1 MPQNPATPPREP
13 APQVWSSWYLTIP
26 KLAVTLL
33 LVLLIAL
40 LWLLRQNEVE
50 EQRSTLIADVL
61 WLEQNVRFHLDGNT
75 EALQQLALDLAYEGN
90 SRRLFATRSRHILRN
105 SPELTQIRWLDGEGR
120 LRDSLPPAS
129 PAQAAPA
136 RSQPNSASAEASE
149 RARKLQEPVYSDI
162 VAQAGEAS
170 FEVHI
175 PVSSA
180 EGSGQAEPGRPAG
193 QARGEIVA
201 VYSLDS
207 LLKHLTPWWLAE
219 KYQVRIVDGNG
230 KVLASKSR
238 VDAGDPLLSYKL
250 ELDPPGYGLFF
261 HVTAYKVAS
270 SVAQTLIATLIL
282 ILAGAV
288 LLSLWVVRGLIQ
300 RRLAAEQ
307 ALRTE
312 HAFRKAME
320 DSLTVGMRAR
330 DRDGRITYVNPAFC
344 QMVGF
349 SPEELIGC
357 APPMPYWA
365 PEEKE
370 KSEGFYHATL
380 AGRGPG
386 EGFELRFR
394 HKNGERVDVLVC
406 TARLI
411 NADGEHT
418 GWMSS
423 ILDITARKR
432 ADELARQQEEQLQF
446 TSRLVT
452 MGEMASMLAHELNQ
466 PLAAIASYNAG
477 CLNKLESGTYTVG
490 ELRDALGKLG
500 VQAQRAG
507 QIIRRVHDFVRKSEP
522 KLALCDLAEIV
533 DDSIGFI
540 EAVAKS
546 RNVRILREVQ
556 GMRPEIQ
563 ADRVMLEQVLVN
575 LMRNAVEAM
584 ADLPP
589 ERRKLTI
596 ALARVEQ
603 QMQIRVIDTGPGI
616 PEDTRD
622 KLFTP
627 FFSSKPEGMGM
638 GLNICRSIIEFHQ
651 GRLWLEPN
659 PQGGCIFV
667 INLPISAGIAEIE
680 ASEMA
685 ATADG
690 ARNGEAAKGEAAK
703 GKAATGEALAGG
715 STA

>member
-1 MPQNPATPPREP
+1 MGNIAAMTKSPASPRQEPATQ
-13 APQVWSSWYLTIP
+13 AWSSWYLTIP

-75 EALQQLALDLAYEGN
+75 ETLQQLALDIAFERDAN
-90 SRRLFATRSRHILRN
+90 RLFATRARHILRN
-105 SPELTQIRWLDGEGR
+105 SPELTQIFWLDAQGR
-120 LRDSLPPAS
+120 MIDALPPAGTT
-129 PAQAAPA
+129 PAAPA
-136 RSQPNSASAEASE
+136 KAAKNNTSTLASE
-149 RARKLQEPVYSDI
+149 RADKLLKPVYSDI
-162 VAQAGEAS
+162 LGESGEAS
-170 FEVHI
+170 FELHL
-175 PVSSA
+175 PVREPDSA
-180 EGSGQAEPGRPAG
+180 GNAGR
-193 QARGEIVA
+193 ARGEIVA
-201 VYSLDS
+201 VYSLDA

-250 ELDPPGYGLFF
+250 AFDPPGYGLLF

-288 LLSLWVVRGLIQ
+288 LLSLWVVHGLIQ

-307 ALRTE
+307 ALRAE

-406 TARLI
+406 TAPLI

-432 ADELARQQEEQLQF
+432 ADELARQQEEKLQV

-466 PLAAIASYNAG
+466 PLAAIASYNTG

-522 KLALCDLAEIV
+522 KLAPCDLAEMV

-589 ERRKLTI
+589 ERRNLTI
-596 ALARVEQ
+596 ALARVDR

-638 GLNICRSIIEFHQ
+638 GLNICRSIIEFHH
-651 GRLWLEPN
+651 GRLWLEAN
-659 PQGGCIFV
+659 PQGGCVFV
-667 INLPISAGIAEIE
+667 INLPISTETA
-680 ASEMA
+680 
-685 ATADG
+685 ADG
-690 ARNGEAAKGEAAK
+690 PA
-703 GKAATGEALAGG
+703 
-715 STA
+715 S